1 MANEA
6 PAEIATGQL
15 IGRYR
20 VQHRLGSGA
29 MGELYL
35 AIDEGLNR
43 KVAIK
48 LLAEKH
54 REAKDLRA
62 RFLREAKACAA
73 VSHVNVVQVFL
84 IDEYDGRPYF
94 SMEYLQGID
103 LGRLVKHLGPLTT
116 GDAAAVGAQAAVGLR
131 EAASKGVIHRDVK
144 PANLFVTDGGVVKV
158 TDFGLAKTELVE
170 PRLTATGMVVGT
182 PDYIAPEQARGEP
195 IDWRADV
202 YALGCTL
209 FHLVSGQPPFRREGD
224 TRKPYMAVVER
235 HLVEPAPH
243 LAQLVPTIDPDLAGL
258 CARMMAKRPAER
270 PDYDEI
276 IRRLGE
282 IAARLGGRVPAADA
296 ATLGPLMAPPPPFAR
311 GDGPPPKPTMPRPLV
326 PGWLVALTAAAFA
339 VFLVGVGLRV
349 LAWPKPAAPAVP
361 PKAHFDA
368 GSTAAPTVPDG
379 FIFLPADAA
388 HGALYLARLPVTNRA
403 FADFDHGH
411 AARFKP
417 ERLDEP
423 ATQVSYAQAQEY
435 ARSAGKRLLRESEWH
450 ALGDA
455 GLTPPDPA
463 LWEWVA
469 GPDQAA
475 VRQPVK
481 RGSSVKSLLAAKG
494 YVNVTFRLAQDV
506 N

>member
-1 MANEA
+1 MAHEGA
-6 PAEIATGQL
+6 GEISVGQL

-20 VQHRLGSGA
+20 VLQRLGSGA

-35 AIDEGLNR
+35 AVDEGLAR

-103 LGRLVKHLGPLTT
+103 LGRLVKLTGPLRP
-116 GDAAAVGAQAAVGLR
+116 GDAAAVCGQAAIGLR
-131 EAASKGVIHRDVK
+131 EAAGKGVIHRDVK
-144 PANLFVTDGGVVKV
+144 PANLFVTELGLVKV

-243 LAQLVPTIDPDLAGL
+243 LAQVVPGVDPDLAGL
-258 CARMMAKRPAER
+258 CARMMAKRPSER
-270 PDYDEI
+270 PDYDEV
-276 IRRLGE
+276 IRRTGE
-282 IAARLGGRVPAADA
+282 IAARLGGRVPPVEAASLG
-296 ATLGPLMAPPPPFAR
+296 TLPPPP
-311 GDGPPPKPTMPRPLV
+311 PPLPDDAPRKPSMPRPLI
-326 PGWLVALTAAAFA
+326 PGWLVALTAAAVA
-339 VFLVGVGLRV
+339 VFLAGVGLRV
-349 LAWPKPAAPAVP
+349 FAWPKRPAVAPPAAL
-361 PKAHFDA
+361 DA
-368 GSTAAPTVPDG
+368 GPAPAPTVPAG
-379 FIFLPADAA
+379 MIFLPADAA
-388 HGALYLARLPVTNRA
+388 HGALFVARLPVTNGA
-403 FADFDHGH
+403 FADFDRGH

-417 ERLDEP
+417 DKLDAP
-423 ATQVSYAQAQEY
+423 ATQVSFAQAQEF
-435 ARSAGKRLLRESEWH
+435 ARAAGKRLLREAEWH

-463 LWEWVA
+463 LWEWVEGVDKA
-469 GPDQAA
+469 G

-494 YVNVTFRLAQDV
+494 YVNVTFRLAQDAR
-506 N
+506 